1 MDNLT
6 KKIKEKYFIKGKTF
20 HKMRDAFNILIR
32 EKQSAANTVS
42 RFVGGVYVDRSV
54 AGQEGAE
61 MPFVPV
67 PYITQKK
74 ALQILDRHVFSINKK
89 VFPDSLIN
97 YLQFQRRGFN
107 FYGTTEDPKIHQ
119 MVLSL
124 QKRVLNHLFHP
135 RVLQRIIDTNLYGNE
150 LTIAELFKTL
160 RNSIFKNNK
169 NGIPDTF
176 RKNLQIEYI
185 NRLINI
191 YGANSKNNYDNLSR
205 SAAFTELN
213 KINKEIRKKRRN
225 TDALQH
231 FSFLEHII
239 NKALKGEKQRK

>member
-1 MDNLT
+1 
-6 KKIKEKYFIKGKTF
+6 
-20 HKMRDAFNILIR
+20 
-32 EKQSAANTVS
+32 
-42 RFVGGVYVDRSV
+42 
-54 AGQEGAE
+54 
-61 MPFVPV
+61 
-67 PYITQKK
+67 
-74 ALQILDRHVFSINKK
+74 
-89 VFPDSLIN
+89 
-97 YLQFQRRGFN
+97 
-107 FYGTTEDPKIHQ
+107 
-119 MVLSL
+119 VLNL